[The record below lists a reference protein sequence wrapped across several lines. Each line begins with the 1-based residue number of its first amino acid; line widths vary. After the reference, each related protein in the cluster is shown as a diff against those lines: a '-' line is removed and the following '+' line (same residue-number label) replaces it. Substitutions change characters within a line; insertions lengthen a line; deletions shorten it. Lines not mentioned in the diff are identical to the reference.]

1 MSTLY
6 LSSSVCELHDIG
18 SSHPESPDR
27 LRSINSMML
36 DNDWGDGLVF
46 MQAPLL
52 DSTDLGSVHP
62 PRHVDA
68 ILERSP
74 DEGLVYLD
82 ADTAINPHSV
92 NAALHAAGAGIFA
105 TDQVLAGAAQ
115 NAFCAVRPPGHHA
128 ESTVAMGFC
137 VFNSVALAAQRALD
151 SGLSRVAILDF
162 DVHHGNGT
170 VEIFQD
176 QPEVL
181 VCSSFQH
188 PFYPGRF
195 DDVCLPNICL
205 TPLRAGA
212 GSDEFRHA
220 IEQDWIPVIAQHRPE
235 MIFISAGFDAHQ
247 QDPLGGLN
255 LVDDDYLWITMWIVD
270 QANRFA
276 DGRVVSML
284 EGGYNLDALAR
295 SVKMHLNGLVGN

>member
-1 MSTLY
+1 MNTLF
-6 LSSSVCELHDIG
+6 LSSSVCEQHDMG
-18 SSHPESPDR
+18 VSHPESPAR
-27 LRSINSMML
+27 LKSINSMIL
-36 DNDWGDGLVF
+36 NTEWGDNLSQ

-52 DSTDLGSVHP
+52 DVSDLTSVHP
-62 PRHVDA
+62 SYHVDA
-68 ILERSP
+68 ILERAP

-82 ADTAINPHSV
+82 ADTAINPQSI

-105 TDQVLAGAAQ
+105 TDQVLAGTVQ

-137 VFNSVALAAQRALD
+137 LFNSVALAAQRAL
-151 SGLSRVAILDF
+151 SGGLSRVAILDF

-170 VEIFQD
+170 VEIFQN

-181 VCSSFQH
+181 VCSSFQY

-195 DDVCLPNICL
+195 DDVHSPNICL
-205 TPLRAGA
+205 TPLNAGV
-212 GSDEFRHA
+212 GSNEFRQA
-220 IEQDWIPVIAQHRPE
+220 IERDWLPAIAQHEPE

-255 LVDDDYLWITMWIVD
+255 LVDDDYLWVTRLIAD
-270 QANRFA
+270 QADRYS
-276 DGRVVSML
+276 DSRVVSML
-284 EGGYNLDALAR
+284 EGGYNLDALVR
-295 SVKMHLNGLVGN
+295 SVKLHINGLLGA